1 MAGTC
6 KAASGLAFSCTDLL
20 KVGGTAPFFWIG
32 YKSDLATQIS
42 LLQSADINTL
52 SFLSYGGLRR
62 MEGNKFAHSAGYT
75 MNEVA
80 GGNKNYTHTVAVK
93 VVSDSTADDVI
104 LQNFSLGNDMFVIIP
119 DGNENIFIYGAG
131 AGLRV
136 SANTQNTGQTG
147 DSDTTYQVTFEGTE
161 KTMPLRFSKAGG
173 YSASIAYLQSVE
185 I

>member
-1 MAGTC
+1 MAC
-6 KAASGLAFSCTDLL
+6 KAAAGLGFTCTDLL

-93 VVSDSTADDVI
+93 VISDSTADDVI
-104 LQNFSLGNDMFVIIP
+104 LQNFSLGNDMFAIVP
-119 DGNENIFIYGAG
+119 DGNEQIFIYGAG

-161 KTMPLRFSKAGG
+161 KTMPLRFAKAGG
-173 YSASIAYLQSVE
+173 YSASITYLESVQL
-185 I
+185 

>member
-6 KAASGLAFSCTDLL
+6 KAATGLTFSCTDLL

-62 MEGNKFAHSAGYT
+62 MEGNKFEHSAGYT

-93 VVSDSTADDVI
+93 VISDSTADDVI
-104 LQNFSLGNDMFVIIP
+104 LQNFSLGNDMFIIVP
-119 DGNENIFIYGAG
+119 DGNEKIFIYGAG

-161 KTMPLRFSKAGG
+161 KTMPLRFEKAGG
-173 YSASIAYLQSVE
+173 YSASLTYLQSVE

>member
-1 MAGTC
+1 
-6 KAASGLAFSCTDLL
+6 
-20 KVGGTAPFFWIG
+20 
-32 YKSDLATQIS
+32 
-42 LLQSADINTL
+42 
-52 SFLSYGGLRR
+52 

-80 GGNKNYTHTVAVK
+80 GGNKNYTHSVAVK
-93 VVSDSTADDVI
+93 VISDSTSDDVI
-104 LQNFSLGNDMFVIIP
+104 LQNFSLGNDLFIIIP
-119 DGNENIFIYGAG
+119 DGNEQLFIFGAG

-161 KTMPLRFSKAGG
+161 KTMPLRFAKAGG
-173 YSASIAYLQSVE
+173 YSASLTYLASVE